1 MTAALILIDIQ
12 TGFDSPLWGA
22 RNNPEAEAM
31 AGLLLAGWRARS
43 APVAHVRHL
52 SREPGSPLGPD
63 AGGTDFKPEV
73 APRPGERIFEE
84 SVNSAFIGTGLE
96 AHLRAI
102 GAEDLVICGLTT
114 PHCVSTT
121 VRMAA
126 NMGFRVRLAHD
137 ACAAFARNADA
148 GWREGLAAMSA
159 EAIHEAAVSH
169 LHGEF
174 AEAVATRALLDGPG

>member
-1 MTAALILIDIQ
+1 MAALILIDIQ

-43 APVAHVRHL
+43 AAVVHIRHV

-63 AGGTDFKPEV
+63 TGGTAFKPEV
-73 APRPGERIFEE
+73 APRPGEPVFDK
-84 SVNSAFIGTGLE
+84 SVNSAFICTGLE

-102 GAEDLVICGLTT
+102 GAEDLVIWLTT

-126 NMGFRVRLAHD
+126 NLGFRVRLAHD

-148 GWREGLAAMSA
+148 GWREGLAAMTS

-174 AEAVATRALLDGPG
+174 AEAVATRALLDSPG